1 MTSLSRRN
9 FLKFTGAALGG
20 GLVAATTFLYLGDE
34 SRQLSLERIT
44 IPVVNLPPAF
54 EGFKIAQMSDFHL
67 YPYTTPELIRQAVE
81 ITNGLKPDL
90 TVLTGDFVWRN
101 LGAVFDLAQILS
113 GLNARYG
120 VYSVLGN
127 HDLWSN
133 ASVVKGALRES
144 GLPVLENQ
152 GIPVNIG
159 KSTLYLAGLDDG
171 WSGNPDLDAALEN
184 APPGAPV
191 VLLLHEPDLVDIY
204 SKDSRLALQLSGHSH
219 GGQVRLRSIGPLI
232 LPHLGRKYDFG
243 LYRVNNMWLYTNRGI
258 GNISV
263 PLRYNCPPE
272 ITLFTLGMA

>member
-9 FLKFTGAALGG
+9 FLKFTGIALGG
-20 GLVAATTFLYLGDE
+20 TLAATTTYLYINDDSDL
-34 SRQLSLERIT
+34 LSLEHVT
-44 IPVVNLPPAF
+44 IPIVNLPPSFA
-54 EGFKIAQMSDFHL
+54 GFTIAQMTDFHL
-67 YPYTTPELIRQAVE
+67 YPYTTPELIKQAVE
-81 ITNGLKPDL
+81 ITNQLKPDL

-101 LGAVFDLAQILS
+101 LGAVFELAQILS

-133 ASVVKGALRES
+133 ANVVKSALRES
-144 GLPVLENQ
+144 GLPVLVNQ
-152 GIPVNIG
+152 GVPLSIG
-159 KSTLYLAGLDDG
+159 RSSVHLAGLDDG
-171 WSGNPDLDAALEN
+171 WSGNPDLAAALEN

-191 VLLLHEPDLVDIY
+191 VLLLHEPDLADIY
-204 SKDSRLALQLSGHSH
+204 SRDKRIVLQLSGHSH
-219 GGQVRLRSIGPLI
+219 GGQVRLPGIGPLI

-243 LYRVNNMWLYTNRGI
+243 LYRVNDMWLYTNRGL

-272 ITLFTLGMA
+272 ITMFTLESA